1 MTNIQNLKNVKTH
14 TLGASRMGEQRQL
27 KFALEQYW
35 QGKTTSADLLKTAH
49 EVKRYNWNIQKQAN
63 LDFVTVGDFAFYDH
77 VLNTACYF
85 NAIHTE
91 QTSHQHNGQTCTHA
105 HASSDEELLKQ
116 YFSNAR
122 GGDCC
127 ALEMTKWFNTNYH
140 YIVSELDE
148 NTKFSLSQG
157 YVNKFIIDDVKDA
170 YAQGHENVKAV
181 LLGPVSY
188 LYLSKA
194 KNVNKLDLLPSLI
207 ACYAQLL
214 SQLKAQNIT
223 WVQIDEPILSLDL
236 GAEWHRAI
244 EQTYSQLHFEGINI
258 LVATYFGALQD
269 NLQLA
274 CNLAV
279 QGLHIDAVSS
289 PQELQQIIDWLPNHK
304 VLSVG
309 VVDGRNIWKTDLEQV
324 IAKLEQ
330 VATRRTQNVWLA
342 PSCSLLH
349 VPVNLELEQKLNP
362 EIKNWLAFAK
372 QKLQELDVV
381 KSYINNTK
389 DVSEIIKSNSQSV
402 AQRKNS
408 ILVNN
413 PQIKQDIQQI
423 LVKDGVDK
431 RNTEFANRKQTQQEV
446 LQLPLLPTTTIGSFP
461 QTAEVRSLRARYKKS
476 EITEQEYTKAIQ
488 ELTIEAV
495 KIQEE
500 IGIDVLVHGEFER
513 NDMVEYFA
521 EYLNGFTFTENGW
534 VQSYG
539 SRCVKPPVI
548 YGDVSRKQPITVAWS
563 QFAQEQTKQ
572 IMKGMLTGPVTMLHW
587 AFVRDDQSKQ
597 DTCLQIAVAL
607 RHEVND
613 LEQAGI
619 KIIQIDEPAYRE
631 GLPLRKQDWQNY
643 LAWASQAFRISSSGV
658 DDKTQIHTH
667 MCYSEFGDIL
677 PAIAAMDADVIS
689 IETTRSNMDLLDSF
703 VSFKY
708 PNDIGPGVWDIH
720 SPRIPSSEEM
730 TALINKAIA
739 VLPIQNLWINP
750 DCGLKTRNWEQTK
763 QALTNLVETAKQVRI
778 EVQESSL
785 V

>member
-1 MTNIQNLKNVKTH
+1 
-14 TLGASRMGEQRQL
+14 
-27 KFALEQYW
+27 
-35 QGKTTSADLLKTAH
+35 
-49 EVKRYNWNIQKQAN
+49 
-63 LDFVTVGDFAFYDH
+63 
-77 VLNTACYF
+77 
-85 NAIHTE
+85 
-91 QTSHQHNGQTCTHA
+91 
-105 HASSDEELLKQ
+105 
-116 YFSNAR
+116 
-122 GGDCC
+122 
-127 ALEMTKWFNTNYH
+127 
-140 YIVSELDE
+140 
-148 NTKFSLSQG
+148 
-157 YVNKFIIDDVKDA
+157 
-170 YAQGHENVKAV
+170 
-181 LLGPVSY
+181 
-188 LYLSKA
+188 
-194 KNVNKLDLLPSLI
+194 
-207 ACYAQLL
+207 
-214 SQLKAQNIT
+214 
-223 WVQIDEPILSLDL
+223 
-236 GAEWHRAI
+236 
-244 EQTYSQLHFEGINI
+244 
-258 LVATYFGALQD
+258 
-269 NLQLA
+269 
-274 CNLAV
+274 
-279 QGLHIDAVSS
+279 
-289 PQELQQIIDWLPNHK
+289 
-304 VLSVG
+304 
-309 VVDGRNIWKTDLEQV
+309 
-324 IAKLEQ
+324 
-330 VATRRTQNVWLA
+330 
-342 PSCSLLH
+342 
-349 VPVNLELEQKLNP
+349 
-362 EIKNWLAFAK
+362 
-372 QKLQELDVV
+372 
-381 KSYINNTK
+381 
-389 DVSEIIKSNSQSV
+389 
-402 AQRKNS
+402 
-408 ILVNN
+408 
-413 PQIKQDIQQI
+413 
-423 LVKDGVDK
+423 
-431 RNTEFANRKQTQQEV
+431 
-446 LQLPLLPTTTIGSFP
+446 
-461 QTAEVRSLRARYKKS
+461 
-476 EITEQEYTKAIQ
+476 
-488 ELTIEAV
+488 
-495 KIQEE
+495 
-500 IGIDVLVHGEFER
+500 
-513 NDMVEYFA
+513 MVEYFA